1 MLKDNKKVIFL
12 SAVICFFAFLL
23 LVAYV
28 VLGAPAFPAATVA
41 LMDAIAILLILIAT
55 MAFLLRNSLRKT
67 LYAFKNIALIGCIL
81 FSSVLVIVLL
91 VFLFRF
97 FRTDAI
103 SLPNIF
109 KAIVRFPQ
117 QFSYYALF
125 VIIAINAL
133 VGISNVVLIKHEG
146 FCLNN
151 ALSLIV
157 ALFYIGSTFAVYFL
171 CDLLTK
177 KLLVPH
183 GGRFEPI
190 FLILHIGLPMFLML
204 ILCYFEA
211 ILAGTAIM
219 GFITARHKA
228 AYDKDYII
236 ILGCSIDRRGGL
248 LPLLKGRVNSAV
260 RFAWDQ
266 EIACGKAAKYVP
278 SGGQGANEIMS
289 EGSAME
295 LYLLT
300 HGAEDYEV
308 FPEKKSTNTFEN
320 MLFSKRVIDSL
331 QPGAKI
337 AFATT
342 NYHILR
348 SGILARYAGFDA
360 EAIAGDTKWY
370 FWPNGFVRE
379 FFGILRMSLKFH
391 LLVSALLA
399 VLCSLVGLFAY
410 LGNLI

>member
-1 MLKDNKKVIFL
+1 MLKESKKVIFCG
-12 SAVICFFAFLL
+12 AVDCFLAFLL
-23 LVAYV
+23 LFAYV
-28 VLGAPAFPAATVA
+28 MIGTPIFTAATAA
-41 LMDAIAILLILIAT
+41 LMDAILILMILIAV
-55 MAFLLRNSLRKT
+55 MALLLRNCLRKT
-67 LYAFKNIALIGCIL
+67 LYSYANIVLIGCII
-81 FSSVLVIVLL
+81 FMSVLVIVL
-91 VFLFRF
+91 FLFLVRF
-97 FRTDAI
+97 FRTDKL
-103 SLPNIF
+103 SLPTIF
-109 KAIVRFPQ
+109 KAVVSFPR

-125 VIIAINAL
+125 VITAISVL
-133 VGISNVVLIKHEG
+133 VGISNVALIRHEG

-151 ALSLIV
+151 ALSLVV
-157 ALFYIGSTFAVYFL
+157 AVFYIGGTFAVYFL
-171 CDLLTK
+171 CDLLTG

-183 GGRFEPI
+183 GGSLDPL

-204 ILCYFEA
+204 MLCYFEC
-211 ILAGTAIM
+211 ILLGTAIM
-219 GFITARHKA
+219 GFLTARHRA
-228 AYDKDYII
+228 SYDKDYII

-266 EIACGKAAKYVP
+266 EIASGKAAKYVP
-278 SGGQGANEIMS
+278 SGGQGTNEIMS

-308 FPEKKSTNTFEN
+308 FPEKKSTNTLEN

-348 SGILARYAGFDA
+348 SGILARQAGFDA

-379 FFGILRMSLKFH
+379 FFGILRMSLNSH
-391 LLVSALLA
+391 LIVAGILA

-410 LGNLI
+410 FGNLI

>member
-1 MLKDNKKVIFL
+1 MLKDSKRVILFG
-12 SAVICFFAFLL
+12 AGGCVFAFLL

-28 VLGAPAFPAATVA
+28 LIGTPFYTAATAA
-41 LMDAIAILLILIAT
+41 LMDAIVILLILIAT
-55 MAFLLRNSLRKT
+55 MAILLRNQLRET
-67 LYAFKNIALIGCIL
+67 LYAYTNIALIGCIL
-81 FSSVLVIVLL
+81 FLSVLTLVLL
-91 VFLFRF
+91 VFLIRF
-97 FRTDAI
+97 FRTDEL
-103 SLPNIF
+103 SLPGIF
-109 KAIVRFPQ
+109 KAVVSFPR
-117 QFSYYALF
+117 QFSFYALF
-125 VIIAINAL
+125 VITAISLL
-133 VGISNVVLIKHEG
+133 VGISNVALIRHEG

-157 ALFYIGSTFAVYFL
+157 AAFYIGGTVAVYFL
-171 CDLLTK
+171 CDVLTA
-177 KLLVPH
+177 KLLVPR
-183 GGRFEPI
+183 GGSFDPI
-190 FLILHIGLPMFLML
+190 FLILHIGVPMFLML
-204 ILCYFEA
+204 MLCYFEC

-219 GFITARHKA
+219 GFVTARHKA

-266 EIACGKAAKYVP
+266 EIASGKAAKYVP
-278 SGGQGANEIMS
+278 SGGQGTNEVMS

-320 MLFSKRVIDSL
+320 MLYSKKVIDSL
-331 QPGAKI
+331 KPDAKI

-348 SGILARYAGFDA
+348 SGILARHAGFDA

-379 FFGILRMSLKFH
+379 FFGILRMSLKSH
-391 LLVSALLA
+391 LIAAGIVA
-399 VLCSLVGLFAY
+399 VFCSFVGLFAY
-410 LGNLI
+410 FGNLI